1 MLLWQQALEQIYGE
15 RLLMTCNCIQ
25 SNFLNPWGFVILVH
39 CPLLLPLPSAAATAL
54 CCQCP
59 PLSVS
64 SAVSAL
70 YCLVLSVASAALC
83 CQWHLLPCAVSAI

>member
-1 MLLWQQALEQIYGE
+1 MPDQIDSDALAKMRAEGYPMHLWQQALDQIYGE

-39 CPLLLPLPSAAATAL
+39 CHLLPAAAC

-59 PLSVS
+59 LLPVP
-64 SAVSAL
+64 
-70 YCLVLSVASAALC
+70 AAATVLC
-83 CQWHLLPCAVSAI
+83 CHLLPRPPAAR